1 MLKLMKTHRK
11 IIGNIMIALLFVSG
25 CSFLLAGNW
34 DAGETKDVCG
44 YCGAEVTTTSVCS
57 CCDGANSLT
66 DSDKNGASVIPK
78 KHSESNNC
86 Q

>member
-11 IIGNIMIALLFVSG
+11 IIGNTMIALLFVSG

-34 DAGETKDVCG
+34 DAGETKDVCD
-44 YCGAEVTTTSVCS
+44 YCDADATTTSTCD
-57 CCDGANSLT
+57 CCDGANSLS
-66 DSDKNGASVIPK
+66 DSDKNGTSDIPQ
-78 KHSESNNC
+78 KHSEVNIY

>member
-11 IIGNIMIALLFVSG
+11 IIGNTMIALLFVSG
-25 CSFLLAGNW
+25 CAFLLAGNW
-34 DAGETKDVCG
+34 DAGETKDVCAS
-44 YCGAEVTTTSVCS
+44 CGAEVTTTSVCG

-66 DSDKNGASVIPK
+66 DSDKNGASDIPK
-78 KHSESNNC
+78 KHSEVNSC